1 MNVKYS
7 KPASKKLLPKKKRN
21 GKKKKR
27 KKKFEEVRFT
37 APKVKLP
44 KHLRKKGDPLD
55 HALPGHYGANQ

>member
-7 KPASKKLLPKKKRN
+7 KPASKKPLPKKKRN
-21 GKKKKR
+21 GK

-37 APKVKLP
+37 APKVKTP

-55 HALPGHYGANQ
+55 RALPGHYGANQ